1 MQVFESI
8 VPDDEC
14 IPASLSGASSIHRVS
29 LSGTSS
35 IQLLIEHNR
44 IPGSA
49 KGNNGRGHDLLTN
62 EVKVQ
67 LLIACRCSSLL
78 FPTTSLF
85 PRRSAG
91 RLLFI
96 ECRCSIKPFKSIVR
110 VATRLLFA
118 SSIHRVQVF
127 HSAVQVYCSRR
138 RRVYCSRLLF
148 IVRRCSI
155 QPFKSIVRAVDASIV
170 RVFYCSRLLLCVL
183 RLITGSKTSINGR
196 RFLTQ

>member
-8 VPDDEC
+8 VPDDET
-14 IPASLSGASSIHRVS
+14 IPASLSGASSFHRVS

-96 ECRCSIKPFKSIVR
+96 ECRCSIQPFKSIVR

-118 SSIHRVQVF
+118 SSIQRVQVF
-127 HSAVQVYCSRR
+127 HSAVQVYCSR
-138 RRVYCSRLLF
+138 
-148 IVRRCSI
+148 
-155 QPFKSIVRAVDASIV
+155 VDASIV
-170 RVFYCSRLLLCVL
+170 RVFYCSRLLLCVPK
-183 RLITGSKTSINGR
+183 LIIGSKTSINGR
-196 RFLTQ
+196 RFLI